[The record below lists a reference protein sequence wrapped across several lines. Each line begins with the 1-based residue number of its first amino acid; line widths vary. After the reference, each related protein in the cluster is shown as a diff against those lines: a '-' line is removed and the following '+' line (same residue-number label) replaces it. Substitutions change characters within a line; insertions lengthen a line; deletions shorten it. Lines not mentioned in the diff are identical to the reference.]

1 MTFSTEVELTEIP
14 RLLTPDLEYK
24 PCFARYA
31 DCVHNGNPA
40 SPEVRA
46 IPLETRSLLSYD
58 TLSVND
64 DKLKNE

>member
-31 DCVHNGNPA
+31 ACVHNGNPA
-40 SPEVRA
+40 YIEVR
-46 IPLETRSLLSYD
+46 
-58 TLSVND
+58 VNPAR
-64 DKLKNE
+64 NSQSFI

>member
-14 RLLTPDLEYK
+14 RLLTPDLEPDLEYK

-40 SPEVRA
+40 SPEVRINPA
-46 IPLETRSLLSYD
+46 RNSQSF
-58 TLSVND
+58 V
-64 DKLKNE
+64 

>member
-40 SPEVRA
+40 SPKVRINPA
-46 IPLETRSLLSYD
+46 RNSQSF
-58 TLSVND
+58 V
-64 DKLKNE
+64 

>member
-40 SPEVRA
+40 SPRGEGQS
-46 IPLETRSLLSYD
+46 RS
-58 TLSVND
+58 
-64 DKLKNE
+64 KLAVFCLMR

>member
-24 PCFARYA
+24 PCSARYA
-31 DCVHNGNPA
+31 ACVHNGYPA
-40 SPEVRA
+40 SPEVRVN
-46 IPLETRSLLSYD
+46 PLETRSLLSND

-64 DKLKNE
+64 DRLKNE

>member
-14 RLLTPDLEYK
+14 RLLTLDLEYN

-40 SPEVRA
+40 SPEVR
-46 IPLETRSLLSYD
+46 
-58 TLSVND
+58 VNPARNSQSFV
-64 DKLKNE
+64 L